1 MKDAGY
7 AIVLGGLVTQLG
19 NLVSSRFRH
28 RKSEIEK
35 LLERYSAELEQVK
48 KDVCRLSTEVDTWK
62 EKYFTLLER
71 CIGVKGKSED
81 HVQTTVEVSV
91 GG

>member
-35 LLERYSAELEQVK
+35 LLER
-48 KDVCRLSTEVDTWK
+48 
-62 EKYFTLLER
+62 
-71 CIGVKGKSED
+71 
-81 HVQTTVEVSV
+81 
-91 GG
+91 